1 MVDVETFR
9 AALGELAAGVNI
21 VTTRLNGERRGITA
35 TAVCSVCAQ
44 PATVL
49 ACTNRSTGTFK
60 MIRDS
65 GTFAVNILTDAHQSA
80 AETFAGRSGLQ
91 GDDRFEPALWSA
103 GATLG
108 LPVLNGATALEC
120 EVSEIVNSG
129 THAVIFG
136 RVMGAEVKG
145 VAPLVYHAGGFRGLM
160 RFNESATG

>member
-21 VTTRLNGERRGITA
+21 ITTRLNDERRGITA

-80 AETFAGRSGLQ
+80 AETNTS
-91 GDDRFEPALWSA
+91 
-103 GATLG
+103 T
-108 LPVLNGATALEC
+108 
-120 EVSEIVNSG
+120 
-129 THAVIFG
+129 
-136 RVMGAEVKG
+136 
-145 VAPLVYHAGGFRGLM
+145 
-160 RFNESATG
+160 